1 MDWLLGMNQAVNYIE
16 ENLDGDI
23 NYSTASKFVCCS
35 AYEFQR
41 IFSFMAKVTLSEY
54 IRKRRLTLAA
64 HDIQITK
71 EKITDVAIK
80 YGYDSPAAFSRAF
93 NQQHGTTPTSVRN
106 DGVLLKSYPCISFKF
121 IIQGVDK
128 MEYKIVTKDAVQVIG
143 MNRKM
148 ITKNN
153 EHWRDIPEF
162 WDDFKRTGLQDK
174 LNAYALDDIVFA
186 ITTYSEEPDCF
197 WYMLAVAYN
206 HVQNT
211 DHYDVMTI
219 PSGTYAVF
227 EVPSEYEDNIGNFTM
242 RIFNEWLPSTGYKL
256 TGKAEIEC
264 CTKNGT
270 VIWMPITQ

>member
-1 MDWLLGMNQAVNYIE
+1 MDWLSGMNQSVNYIE
-16 ENLDGDI
+16 DNLDGDI
-23 NYSTASKFVCCS
+23 SYSTAAKFVCCS

-41 IFSFMAKVTLSEY
+41 IFSFMTKVTLSEY

-64 HDIQITK
+64 HDIQINK

-93 NQQHGTTPTSVRN
+93 KEQHGTTPISARN
-106 DGVLLKSYPCISFKF
+106 EGVLLKTYPLISFKF
-121 IIQGVDK
+121 VIQGVDK
-128 MEYKIVTKDAVQVIG
+128 MEYKIIHKDEVQVIG
-143 MNRKM
+143 MSRKM

-153 EHWRDIPEF
+153 EHWRDIPKF
-162 WDDFKRTGLQDK
+162 WDDFKLTGLKDK
-174 LNAYALDDIVFA
+174 LNSFALDDVVFA

-211 DHYDVMTI
+211 DNYDVMTI
-219 PSGTYAVF
+219 PAGTYAVF
-227 EVPSEYEDNIGNFTM
+227 EVPSENEDNIGNFTM

-256 TGKAEIEC
+256 TGEAEIEC
-264 CTKNGT
+264 CTKDGT
-270 VIWMPITQ
+270 VIWMPIIQ